1 MGKEV
6 DWKRVSK
13 LRKIIKD
20 RRTKVQKSRNGN
32 VVGGKELNDETIK
45 PYLEELAELE
55 AKIAKDKEQMSTG
68 ERVDAAAQEAMAN
81 DDQNT
86 ADTQQ
91 FVHEC
96 FARAFPNKFR
106 NGIHKWAYVDAK
118 GSGDYYKRPDGTV
131 HPRTGEIPEGCTFAH
146 KVRVQECIDK
156 DLDIYK
162 YWHEDGTADHATGLA
177 SFVWINLVGL
187 KVTLKKCALPKALE
201 KFADAEGT
209 ITNEPDAK
217 KPPRDNDI
225 FDVSFG
231 KAQRKVKRK
240 FLDIVERRDTSNVP
254 FGVSL
259 VAEKKRSPKA
269 ASLGAGSDVSTCATS
284 QPTSDRSYTA
294 SSSKDAQAPNKDDSS
309 SDSSSEDAR
318 PTVHFEG
325 KWNSETKQRI
335 QPLID
340 EVIRIIDNI
349 SLPSEL
355 SKRLEADL
363 ARLNK
368 YNDNFHDTAV
378 WDLVEQHVVIRNS
391 KGKKLCTITPATSEK
406 PACREEAII
415 PKAPWLNVSRQQQPA
430 SSRPGWANEMQPT
443 VRFETKREKD
453 RERVRPII
461 DEVKRILSNLGSTQ
475 NDKFEKRLED
485 ELKSLNEANGKNGL
499 QDTVVWSSCVKIV
512 EINDVEDRSVCTII
526 PDGVQF
532 L

>member
-45 PYLEELAELE
+45 PYLDELAELG

-81 DDQNT
+81 NDQNT

-106 NGIHKWAYVDAK
+106 NGIHRWAYVDAK

-201 KFADAEGT
+201 RFADAEGT

-231 KAQRKVKRK
+231 KAKRKVKRQ

-309 SDSSSEDAR
+309 NDSSSDSSS
-318 PTVHFEG
+318 
-325 KWNSETKQRI
+325 
-335 QPLID
+335 
-340 EVIRIIDNI
+340 
-349 SLPSEL
+349 
-355 SKRLEADL
+355 
-363 ARLNK
+363 
-368 YNDNFHDTAV
+368 
-378 WDLVEQHVVIRNS
+378 
-391 KGKKLCTITPATSEK
+391 
-406 PACREEAII
+406 EEAII

-430 SSRPGWANEMQPT
+430 SSCPT
-443 VRFETKREKD
+443 VRFESKREKD

-461 DEVKRILSNLGSTQ
+461 DEVKRILSNLGSTR
-475 NDKFEKRLED
+475 NDNFEKRLED
-485 ELKSLNEANGKNGL
+485 ELKSLNAANGNNGI
-499 QDTVVWSSCVKIV
+499 QETVVWSYSVKIV

-526 PDGVQF
+526 PVGVQF